1 MMIAMIMMPMATIMT
16 MAMMTMMKMMMAMM
30 MMMMP
35 MAPVAGVVDQQPPVI
50 LHANSISRSLTPI
63 PSMAPGTLCLL
74 SPPVKELTIIII
86 AAQRT
91 NCSR

>member
-16 MAMMTMMKMMMAMM
+16 MAMMTMMMAM

-91 NCSR
+91 NCSQ

>member
-16 MAMMTMMKMMMAMM
+16 MAMMTM

-91 NCSR
+91 NCSQ